1 MSAPVKHRILVVD
14 DDEGVREV
22 FTAMLGEKGYE
33 VASAEN
39 GFDALLKLKDAVI
52 PEVIISD
59 LNMPKMSGFEFL
71 SVVRR
76 RFPKISVIASSGAYG
91 SRAVPTGVL
100 ADAFYAK
107 GEDHPETLLNSVAAL
122 IETSAEQATA
132 HQSGSAPVW
141 IPRNGKDSNG
151 IPYIVIT
158 CTECLRSFP
167 LNVRTEENPE
177 VLETPCPFCSSTVK
191 YIIDFS
197 LSVFS
202 PAKAEPTPVISRK
215 DKAA

>member
-1 MSAPVKHRILVVD
+1 MSSPLKHRILVVD
-14 DDEGVREV
+14 DEESIRLV
-22 FTAMLGEKGYE
+22 FAQLLQRDGYE
-33 VASAEN
+33 VKTAEN
-39 GFDALLKLKDAVI
+39 GFDALLQLKQFH

-59 LNMPKMSGFEFL
+59 LNMPRMSGFEFL

-76 RFPKISVIASSGAYG
+76 RFPKISVIASSGAYA
-91 SRAVPTGVL
+91 SKVVPTGVL

-107 GEDHPETLLNSVAAL
+107 GQESPANLLRSVADL
-122 IETSAEQATA
+122 IHTSAIRATA
-132 HQSGSAPVW
+132 HQKESAPVW

-167 LNVRTEENPE
+167 LNVTKEQNAE
-177 VLETPCPFCSSTVK
+177 VLETLCLFCSNKVK

-197 LSVFS
+197 LSVTS
-202 PAKAEPTPVISRK
+202 PPRGPSAPIRASG
-215 DKAA
+215 AA